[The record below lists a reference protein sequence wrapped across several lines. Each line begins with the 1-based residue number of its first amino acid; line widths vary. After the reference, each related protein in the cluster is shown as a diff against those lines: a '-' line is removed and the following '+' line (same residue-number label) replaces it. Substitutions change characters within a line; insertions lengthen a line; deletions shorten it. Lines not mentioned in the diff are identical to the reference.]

1 MEISNLKEKIEK
13 AKQCVEEE
21 SEFKREI
28 FLAVLLKDILTE
40 ETTQSTQ
47 KKLEIKSHES
57 KSKPLSIKEF
67 LIEKK
72 PKNDVERVLAMGY
85 FLEKYQSYT
94 SFNSDDLKDA
104 FVKAKEQIPKN
115 IHDKLYLNGRK
126 GHITEYPEDKDN
138 KKAYHLT
145 ATGEKI
151 IEGGFKDE

>member
-47 KKLEIKSHES
+47 KK
-57 KSKPLSIKEF
+57 
-67 LIEKK
+67 
-72 PKNDVERVLAMGY
+72 
-85 FLEKYQSYT
+85 LEKYQSYT